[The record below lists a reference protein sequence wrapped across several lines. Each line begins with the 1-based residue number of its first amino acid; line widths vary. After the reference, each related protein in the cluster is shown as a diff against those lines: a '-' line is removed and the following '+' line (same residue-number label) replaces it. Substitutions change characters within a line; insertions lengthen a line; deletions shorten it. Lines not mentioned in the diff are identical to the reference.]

1 MNTIKKYKNI
11 TAAFLLGCFF
21 LSACENDEK
30 DIKKLSAKTL
40 GVEEAKNIKINYS
53 TNGQA
58 KAILTSTLMLRVQDT
73 VPYVEFPKDIHVD
86 FYNDLQVAESKLT
99 AHYAKYK
106 ESQSIVYLKDSVVV
120 INMAK
125 GDTLYCRELYWNR
138 SRPGTEFYTDK
149 PVRIRT
155 KTQILNGIGMEAS
168 QNFKDF
174 TILHSTGIIKVP
186 ASQFPQ

>member
-1 MNTIKKYKNI
+1 MNKIKRYKNI
-11 TAAFLLGCFF
+11 TAALLMGCFF

-30 DIKKLSAKTL
+30 EIKKLSAKTL

-53 TNGQA
+53 TGGNA

-86 FYNDLQVAESKLT
+86 FYNDQQVVESKLT

-106 ESQSIVYLKDSVVV
+106 ESQSIVFLKDSVRV

-125 GDTLYCRELYWNR
+125 GDTLYCMELYWNR
-138 SRPGTEFYTDK
+138 YKPGTEFYTDK

-155 KTQILNGIGMEAS
+155 KTQILNGVGMEAS

-174 TILHSTGIIKVP
+174 TILKSTGIIKVP
-186 ASQFPQ
+186 ASKFPQ